1 MFLFMPQGGFDTT
14 IMLEQH
20 DGGCGGDLGT
30 RSHVLLIR
38 RGPILRWAREQKIDI
53 VVKKYDAAADDAA
66 RLEAVRRRL
75 NFFISNELL
84 NTSLI
89 KWIF

>member
-75 NFFISNELL
+75 YLYPTNY
-84 NTSLI
+84 
-89 KWIF
+89 